1 MIIVWGSGLYGDVDA
16 IPGIGNVATN
26 FGHLYYLPLIPTG
39 SHFILEQSSDGWRG
53 VPIGWSIKS
62 ILMAW
67 LRVGLGFL
75 ALTCGVVAS
84 IELMDH
90 RQVDGI
96 ELSIACIAC
105 VAFIAMFI
113 ATKRMKFFTVASY
126 ERAKQLADQIGLTDQ
141 ALVMLDLYYGEL
153 SESEAQRKLEELA
166 TQNA

>member
-1 MIIVWGSGLYGDVDA
+1 MVIVWGSGLYGDVDG

-26 FGHLYYLPLIPTG
+26 FGHLYYLPLVPTG

-67 LRVGLGFL
+67 LRLGLGFV
-75 ALTCGVVAS
+75 ALVCGVIAAA
-84 IELMDH
+84 ELMDH
-90 RQVDGI
+90 KQIGGI
-96 ELSIACIAC
+96 GMSIAC

-141 ALVMLDLYYGEL
+141 AMVMLDLYYGEL

-166 TQNA
+166 TQDA

>member
-1 MIIVWGSGLYGDVDA
+1 MIIVLGSGLYGDVDA

-39 SHFILEQSSDGWRG
+39 SHFILEQTSDGWRG
-53 VPIGWSIKS
+53 VPIGWSMKS

-67 LRVGLGFL
+67 LRLGLGFL
-75 ALTCGVVAS
+75 ALISGVVAAT
-84 IELMDH
+84 ELMDH
-90 RQVDGI
+90 KQGSGI
-96 ELSIACIAC
+96 GLSIAC

-126 ERAKQLADQIGLTDQ
+126 ERAKQLADQIGLTEQ

-153 SESEAQRKLEELA
+153 SESDAQRKLEDLA
-166 TQNA
+166 QQEA